1 MLRRGLWRQDLPV
14 WRARREL
21 DRALDEAFGQAFGRM
36 ATPGRWATRRR
47 QPLVN
52 LWEDGENVYA
62 EAEMPGFDQDQIEI
76 LVEGTEL
83 KIRGHRQTEEEEEG
97 VAYHRR
103 ERDPMEFNRIVDLP
117 VEIDSERVSASL
129 ENGVLTVT
137 LPKAASARPRRIE
150 VKAARRS

>member
-14 WRARREL
+14 WRARQEL
-21 DRALDEAFGQAFGRM
+21 DRALDEAFGRM
-36 ATPGRWATRRR
+36 RSPGLWATRRR
-47 QPLVN
+47 QPLMN

-62 EAEMPGFDQDQIEI
+62 EAEMPGFDQDEIEI

-83 KIRGHRQTEEEEEG
+83 KIRGHRRTEEDTEG
-97 VAYHRR
+97 LTYHRR

-117 VEIDSERVSASL
+117 VEIDSERVSANL

-150 VKAARRS
+150 VKAARS